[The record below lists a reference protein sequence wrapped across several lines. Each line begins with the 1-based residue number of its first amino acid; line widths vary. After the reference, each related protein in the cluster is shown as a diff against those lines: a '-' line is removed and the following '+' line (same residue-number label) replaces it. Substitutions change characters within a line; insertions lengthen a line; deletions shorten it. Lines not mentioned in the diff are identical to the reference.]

1 MAKRPKKYSSGEGKE
16 PETRIEEPAVA
27 YLPEPAEQ
35 VTVRVGKR
43 GTVVLPARLRRQLGI
58 DDDTLLVAEELAGG
72 ILLRPAV
79 AVPVGGPLPE
89 ELRIALEAGQG
100 EESMDLSFTAIGDS
114 GRTDIS
120 ERAEELLAKGFGK

>member
-1 MAKRPKKYSSGEGKE
+1 MKKKGKKYPTGGEDTGA
-16 PETRIEEPAVA
+16 RSVEEAAVA
-27 YLPEPAEQ
+27 YLPADLER
-35 VTVRVGKR
+35 VTLRVGKR
-43 GTVVLPARLRRQLGI
+43 GTVVLPARMRRKLGM
-58 DDDTLLVAEELAGG
+58 DDDSLLVAEELAGG

-89 ELRIALEAGQG
+89 ELRRALEAPG
-100 EESMDLSFTAIGDS
+100 EDAMDLSFTAIGDS